1 MSEEAPP
8 LRLFVDES
16 YGQEDYYV
24 AGVLLTPAQ
33 YESIAAELHDL
44 RLHAARRFG
53 LPTDIELHAHRLM
66 QTRGPWTPLHDS
78 STKQFSSTAGYCAP
92 SRTAAHESGWKVWT
106 SRDSTSAFGTPT
118 HHTRSL
124 SGGFFNALTTSA
136 APRTA
141 PAS

>member
-24 AGVLLTPAQ
+24 AGIL
-33 YESIAAELHDL
+33 
-44 RLHAARRFG
+44 
-53 LPTDIELHAHRLM
+53 
-66 QTRGPWTPLHDS
+66 
-78 STKQFSSTAGYCAP
+78 
-92 SRTAAHESGWKVWT
+92 
-106 SRDSTSAFGTPT
+106 
-118 HHTRSL
+118 L